1 MFLERFVCLF
11 FAREVVEVPED
22 SPEAKKWPLWKPE
35 AEAEATPQDT
45 TQVESS
51 TATITSG
58 SESLPNVTVQ
68 ASQPTPT
75 PKPSGT
81 RPGPRKPKAKLA
93 DLPSSSAQKAKKLS
107 TLEKSAMDWKAHIS
121 SQSESGMKDELEAN
135 RRGGGYLEKIDFLQR
150 VEERRE
156 DVFDASKSAKRR
168 RT

>member
-1 MFLERFVCLF
+1 MFV

-22 SPEAKKWPLWKPE
+22 SLEAKKWPLWKS
-35 AEAEATPQDT
+35 EAEATPQDT
-45 TQVESS
+45 TQVDSS
-51 TATITSG
+51 TVTITSG
-58 SESLPNVTVQ
+58 SESLPTVQ
-68 ASQPTPT
+68 ASEQSTPT
-75 PKPSGT
+75 SKPSGT

-121 SQSESGMKDELEAN
+121 SQVESGMKDELEAN

>member
-1 MFLERFVCLF
+1 MFLERFVCLL

-22 SPEAKKWPLWKPE
+22 SLEAKKWPLWKPE
-35 AEAEATPQDT
+35 SEATSSQDT
-45 TQVESS
+45 PQVESS
-51 TATITSG
+51 TVTITSG
-58 SESLPNVTVQ
+58 PESLPTIQ
-68 ASQPTPT
+68 ASEQPTPT
-75 PKPSGT
+75 SKPSST
-81 RPGPRKPKAKLA
+81 RPGSRKPKAKLA

-121 SQSESGMKDELEAN
+121 SQVESGMKDELEAN

-156 DVFDASKSAKRR
+156 HVFDASKSAKRR